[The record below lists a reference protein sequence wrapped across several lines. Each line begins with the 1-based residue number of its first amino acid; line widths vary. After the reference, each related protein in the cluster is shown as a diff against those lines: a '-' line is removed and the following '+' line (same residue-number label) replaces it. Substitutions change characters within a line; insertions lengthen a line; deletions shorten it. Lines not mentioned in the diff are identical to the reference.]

1 MKKSLIAAAIAI
13 AFGLPFASAQAM
25 SEGDY
30 KGQQDRI
37 GAEYRA
43 AQQKCNSLSGNARDI
58 CVAQAKG
65 NEKVAT
71 AELGARRDN
80 YTAEARHKVRVTKA
94 EAVHD
99 VAKEKC
105 DDLAG
110 NARDVCVKD
119 ARAVLTRAKAEAE
132 ADRKAST
139 TSQASREKVANV
151 TREADYDA
159 AVERCDRYAGEAKS
173 RCVADTKARFG
184 VK

>member
-1 MKKSLIAAAIAI
+1 MNKSLIAATMAI
-13 AFGLPFASAQAM
+13 AFGLPVTAYAM
-25 SEGDY
+25 SDGEY
-30 KGQQDRI
+30 KGQQDKI
-37 GAEYRA
+37 GAEHRA
-43 AQQKCNSLSGNARDI
+43 AQQKCMSLSGNAKDI
-58 CVAQAKG
+58 CMAEAKG
-65 NEKVAT
+65 NEKIAT

-99 VAKEKC
+99 VAREKC

-110 NARDVCVKD
+110 NAKDVCVKD
-119 ARAVLTRAKAEAE
+119 AKAALTRAKAEAG

-151 TREADYDA
+151 TRAADYDA
-159 AVERCDRYAGEAKS
+159 AVERCDSYAGETKT
-173 RCVADTKARFG
+173 RCVVETKARFG

>member
-1 MKKSLIAAAIAI
+1 MKKSLIAAAITI
-13 AFGLPFASAQAM
+13 AFGLPIASAQAM
-25 SEGDY
+25 SDGEY
-30 KGQQDRI
+30 KGQQDKI

-43 AQQKCNSLSGNARDI
+43 AQQKCNSLSGNAKDI
-58 CVAQAKG
+58 CTAEAKG
-65 NEKVAT
+65 SEKVAT
-71 AELGARRDN
+71 AELKARRDN
-80 YTAEARHKVRVTKA
+80 FTPEARHKVRVTKA

-110 NARDVCVKD
+110 NAKDVCVKD
-119 ARAVLTRAKAEAE
+119 AKAALTRAKAEAD

-159 AVERCDRYAGEAKS
+159 AVERCDSYAGEAKT
-173 RCVADTKARFG
+173 RCVTDTKARFG

>member
-1 MKKSLIAAAIAI
+1 MHKSLITTAITI
-13 AFGLPFASAQAM
+13 AFGLPVASAQAM

-30 KGQQDRI
+30 KGQQVRI
-37 GAEYRA
+37 GTEYRA
-43 AQQKCNSLSGNARDI
+43 AQQKCKSLSGNARDI
-58 CVAQAKG
+58 CAAEAKG

-80 YTAEARHKVRVTKA
+80 YTAEARHKVRIAKA
-94 EAVHD
+94 EAAHD

-119 ARAVLTRAKAEAE
+119 AKSALTRAKAESDS
-132 ADRKAST
+132 DRKASE

-151 TREADYDA
+151 TRKADYDA
-159 AVERCDRYAGEAKS
+159 AVERCDTYAGEAKT
-173 RCVADTKARFG
+173 RCVAETKARFG
-184 VK
+184 MK